1 MCSLRCAGLSSARD
15 SADIEV
21 TVGFLMQIDKLVQ
34 LIESPVF
41 IRKSAEHLLDFSCR
55 QVSAVV
61 RSFVLPTSDL
71 RLQLLEPAKH
81 PFLLKSLY
89 GVLMLLPQSSAFTS
103 LKTRYVL
110 SHYSS

>member
-61 RSFVLPTSDL
+61 RSFVLP
-71 RLQLLEPAKH
+71 
-81 PFLLKSLY
+81 
-89 GVLMLLPQSSAFTS
+89 PQICDCNYWSRPSTPS
-103 LKTRYVL
+103 C
-110 SHYSS
+110 